1 MKRKIL
7 VAVDDSFHSKHCI
20 HYLATIASVLP
31 SLHFTLVNI
40 QPGISQFLIDDAKR
54 KMAAKVELKKIERR
68 NREAAET
75 LLAGIQTQMAKNG
88 IDAGRIQTQAQ
99 ARNLGVAKD
108 IIELAQEGRYD
119 AIAAGRRGLTGVQ
132 ELFLGSLTAKLVEHS
147 AVIPVW
153 IIDGEVPNTRILLA
167 VDGSESA
174 FRALDHVC
182 FMIGNNPEARLTLF
196 HVVPRLGDYCSID
209 FSQPDLEMESFIVEG
224 DKRCLA
230 NFYAHAMQTCR
241 SAGID
246 KERIEVKESKRK
258 VGVGKAIVEEARRGD
273 YGTVVIGRRG
283 SGRAFFMGSVSR
295 YVLGKSSNRAV
306 WLTP

>member
-20 HYLATIASVLP
+20 RYLATMASVLP
-31 SLHFTLVNI
+31 SLHFTLVHV

-54 KMAAKVELKKIERR
+54 NMKAKVELKKIQKR
-68 NREAAET
+68 NQGAAEA
-75 LLAGIQTQMAKNG
+75 LLDGIRTQMAKSG
-88 IDAGRIQTQAQ
+88 IDADRIQTQTLAK
-99 ARNLGVAKD
+99 NLGVAKD
-108 IIELAQEGRYD
+108 IIELGQEGRYD

-153 IIDGEVPNTRILLA
+153 IIEGEVPNARILLA

-182 FMIGNNPEARLTLF
+182 FMIGDNPEARLTLF
-196 HVVPRLGDYCSID
+196 HVVPRLGDYCKID
-209 FSQPDLEMESFIVEG
+209 FSQPNLEMESFIVEG
-224 DKRCLA
+224 DKRCLSD
-230 NFYAHAMQTCR
+230 FYAHAMNTCR
-241 SAGID
+241 SAGIE

-258 VGVGKAIVEEARRGD
+258 VGVGKAIVEEARRGK

-295 YVLGKSSNRAV
+295 YVLGKSSSRAV
-306 WLTP
+306 WLIP

>member
-20 HYLATIASVLP
+20 RYLVSIAGVLP
-31 SLHFTLVNI
+31 SLNFTLVHI
-40 QPGISQFLIDDAKR
+40 QPSISQFLLDDAKR
-54 KMAAKVELKKIERR
+54 SMKAKVELKKIQRR
-68 NREAAET
+68 NREAAEE
-75 LLAGIQTQMAKNG
+75 LLTGIQTQMAKSG
-88 IDAGRIQTQAQ
+88 IDAGRIQTQTLAK
-99 ARNLGVAKD
+99 NLGVAKD

-119 AIAAGRRGLTGVQ
+119 AIAAGRRGLTGMQ

-153 IIDGEVPNTRILLA
+153 IIDGEVPNPRILLA

-182 FMIGNNPEARLTLF
+182 FMIGDHPETRLTLF

-230 NFYAHAMQTCR
+230 DFYAHAMKTCR
-241 SAGID
+241 SAGIE

-258 VGVGKAIVEEARRGD
+258 VGVGKTIVEEARKGG

-306 WLTP
+306 WLIP

>member
-7 VAVDDSFHSKHCI
+7 VAVDGSFHSKRCI
-20 HYLATIASVLP
+20 RYLANMAGVLP
-31 SLHFTLVNI
+31 SLNFTLVNV

-54 KMAAKVELKKIERR
+54 DMKAKAELKKIQKR
-68 NREAAET
+68 NREAAEA
-75 LLAGIQTQMAKNG
+75 LLAGIRTQMATSG
-88 IDAGRIQTQAQ
+88 IDAGRIQTRTMAKS
-99 ARNLGVAKD
+99 LGVAKD
-108 IIELAQEGRYD
+108 IIEIAQEGRYD
-119 AIAAGRRGLTGVQ
+119 AVAAGRRGLTGVQ

-153 IIDGEVPNTRILLA
+153 IIDGEVPNPRILLA

-182 FMIGNNPEARLTLF
+182 FMIGDNPEARLTLF
-196 HVVPRLGDYCSID
+196 HVVPRLGEYCSID
-209 FSQPDLEMESFIVEG
+209 FSQPDRETESFIIEG

-230 NFYAHAMQTCR
+230 DFYAHAMNTCR
-241 SAGID
+241 SAGIE

-258 VGVGKAIVEEARRGD
+258 VGVGKVIVEEARKGG

-306 WLTP
+306 WLIP